1 MHAANCKITIN
12 NSVLNHQEWITSKK
26 NYIFSIYFCV
36 SYLDRHLRNCVK
48 SLSKKNIGSLDSS
61 LEEEDILRARIYR
74 INCGKYLPWSTRG
87 RLCKW
92 FLLGYWSRRSISALM
107 NYKAWWGK
115 WPPSSAEVRAFYWYP
130 LQGWYPE
137 RWYRASCNRRTPF
150 S

>member
-1 MHAANCKITIN
+1 MNYFQKKLHFFHLFLRFLFGQTSTKLCK
-12 NSVLNHQEWITSKK
+12 V
-26 NYIFSIYFCV
+26 
-36 SYLDRHLRNCVK
+36 
-48 SLSKKNIGSLDSS
+48 S
-61 LEEEDILRARIYR
+61 LEKKYWIIWIRHWKRRISLEREYR

-92 FLLGYWSRRSISALM
+92 FLLGYWSRRLISALT

-115 WPPSSAEVRAFYWYP
+115 WPPSSAEVRASYWYP